1 LRAPAVCEGKRTQNQ
16 ENWRDAFFH
25 GS

>member
-25 GS
+25 GY